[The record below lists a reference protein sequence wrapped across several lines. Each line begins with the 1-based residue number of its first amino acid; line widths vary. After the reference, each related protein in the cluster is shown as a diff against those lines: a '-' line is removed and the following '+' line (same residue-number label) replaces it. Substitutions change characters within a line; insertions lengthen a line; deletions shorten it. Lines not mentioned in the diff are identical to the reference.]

1 MAKDIA
7 VKGEFVKN
15 LYDLPDEDVLALIK
29 MLFRAY
35 LTGEKQEY
43 TGIGSFLYDSL
54 YEYMIQDLERQ
65 EKRKRHAAKAL
76 SSRWEQARERASAG
90 SDSRASSGKSQK
102 VKKSHTPSPG
112 SSDIQEYS
120 DISGYTQIY
129 RNTDKD
135 EKALQDKEIH
145 DIAPDKPDIREYSDI
160 FRNTQIYRNTDTDE
174 KALQDK
180 EIHDIVPDKPDIQ
193 EYSDIFGDTQIYPNN
208 KALQDKENSSASEG
222 DSEGGA
228 KKSSI
233 YILNTNT
240 PGNSLRDTRVTKGY
254 EDKYIYTR
262 VCDHLNEKTGA
273 RYRPDNKA
281 TVACIRERLK
291 EGYTVDDFIT
301 VIDRKCAD
309 WSGTDMEKYLRP
321 QTLFGNKF
329 ESYLHGPVP
338 QKKPKDED
346 EDDMRSS
353 RFGVIGIVV

>member
-145 DIAPDKPDIREYSDI
+145 DI
-160 FRNTQIYRNTDTDE
+160 
-174 KALQDK
+174 
-180 EIHDIVPDKPDIQ
+180 VPDKPDIQ
-193 EYSDIFGDTQIYPNN
+193 EYSDIFGDTQIYPNK

-262 VCDHLNEKTGA
+262 VCDYLNEKTGA

-338 QKKPKDED
+338 QKKPKEADED

>member
-120 DISGYTQIY
+120 DISGDTQIY
-129 RNTDKD
+129 RNTDK
-135 EKALQDKEIH
+135 
-145 DIAPDKPDIREYSDI
+145 
-160 FRNTQIYRNTDTDE
+160 DE

-193 EYSDIFGDTQIYPNN
+193 EYSDIFGDTQIYPN
-208 KALQDKENSSASEG
+208 KKPLQDKENSSASEG

-262 VCDHLNEKTGA
+262 VCDYLNEKTGA

-329 ESYLHGPVP
+329 ESYLHAPVP
-338 QKKPKDED
+338 QKKPKQVDED

>member
-76 SSRWEQARERASAG
+76 SARWGQARERASAG

-145 DIAPDKPDIREYSDI
+145 DI
-160 FRNTQIYRNTDTDE
+160 
-174 KALQDK
+174 
-180 EIHDIVPDKPDIQ
+180 VPDKPDIQ
-193 EYSDIFGDTQIYPNN
+193 EYSDIFGDTQIYPNK

-262 VCDHLNEKTGA
+262 VCDYLNEKTGA

-329 ESYLHGPVP
+329 ESYLHAPVP
-338 QKKPKDED
+338 QKKPKEVDED